1 MTEPKTARY
10 CPRCSRPIQGAR
22 LVVVNAGEIFH
33 HRCFVQDGG
42 ADDPLQEFLRRHYPS
57 AFCAD
62 CLNAALTLTHDQVR
76 RLVRASRSGKRLV
89 MLLGALCDGCRQR
102 RLTVQAGGYDDTQGT
117 DGSRSLPRRRGQ
129 LRRRA
134 DGMRGP

>member
-22 LVVVNAGEIFH
+22 LVVLNAGEIFH

-76 RLVRASRSGKRLV
+76 RLVRASRSGRRLV
-89 MLLGALCDGCRQR
+89 MLLGGLCDGCRQR
-102 RLTVQAGGYDDTQGT
+102 RLTGLAGMTTLSAQVV
-117 DGSRSLPRRRGQ
+117 RSLARRRGQ